1 MLLCYD
7 CHKKIDQ
14 KGSEYRYP
22 ADLLISWKM
31 QHEQRI
37 EILTDIAPDRKSN
50 VVLYGA
56 NIGTERSPINY
67 HSCVEAMFPN
77 WYPATESQ

>member
-1 MLLCYD
+1 MCYD

-14 KGSEYRYP
+14 KGSEDRYP

-37 EILTDIAPDRKSN
+37 EILTGIDPDRKSN

-56 NIGTERSPINY
+56 NIELKVTD
-67 HSCVEAMFPN
+67 
-77 WYPATESQ
+77 